1 MINGIDNSIYYIK
14 KEFPDAIH
22 FDLLNA
28 GTYNTFFARPT
39 RLSQM
44 IPPQWKGWVILDVDL
59 FAGRALT
66 SHLYPLTASELE
78 ADFTIEHALKFGTL
92 PSTFQA

>member
-1 MINGIDNSIYYIK
+1 
-14 KEFPDAIH
+14 
-22 FDLLNA
+22 
-28 GTYNTFFARPT
+28 
-39 RLSQM
+39 M